1 MFGEPIVECV
11 YGWGQVLQLYPDHL
25 DIQGTSYSLYD
36 LINFKPVYRRIMG
49 VPSMRLELQFI
60 SDSVVIRGIADISL
74 ALKVIAYLHTWSAAH
89 LRYSV
94 EEVHVTPELP
104 APASTA
110 IVSAPQPLVLSEGER
125 EHFWEYDAHDHPT
138 IAVGPLDA
146 VVDGEAET
154 ITSSSGTTSSMVPI
168 TLDAVT
174 SWPWTDERHRQYL
187 QHQQRLQR
195 EREVR
200 FYGFDVEALARS
212 LQSNPLPQVSV
223 PVLLLDGECAHY
235 CVEARLC
242 DDPPGEGKRA
252 RAKVKDQGR
261 LILTNLRLI
270 YLGQQRHITLGY
282 EHMLQYSHVPGA
294 VMISTTYWRRQ
305 QFFVMR
311 RPLECVMYLDHIW
324 QHFQDKIL
332 PAVSQHMMPDDTQS
346 LRVQQAFR
354 KKETMH
360 LPSLPVCSECG
371 RPEH

>member
-11 YGWGQVLQLYPDHL
+11 YGWGQILQLYPDHV
-25 DIQGTSYSLYD
+25 DIQGTSYSLHD

-60 SDSVVIRGIADISL
+60 SGIVVIRGIADISL
-74 ALKVIAYLHTWSAAH
+74 ALKVIAYLHTWSGVH

-104 APASTA
+104 ARATA
-110 IVSAPQPLVLSEGER
+110 VARTPQPLVLSEGEQER
-125 EHFWEYDAHDHPT
+125 FWEYDAHDQPT
-138 IAVGPLDA
+138 VAAGPFDA

-154 ITSSSGTTSSMVPI
+154 IASSGMTSPMVPL

-174 SWPWTDERHRQYL
+174 SWPWTDERHREHL
-187 QHQQRLQR
+187 QRRQRLQR

-200 FYGFDVEALARS
+200 FYGFDVEALAKS
-212 LQSNPLPQVSV
+212 LQTEPLPQIAV
-223 PVLLLDGECAHY
+223 PAVLLDGECAHY
-235 CVEARLC
+235 CTEARLC
-242 DDPPGEGKRA
+242 DDPPGDGKRA

-294 VMISTTYWRRQ
+294 VMVSTTYWRRQ

-311 RPLECVMYLDHIW
+311 RPLECAMYLEHIW
-324 QHFQDKIL
+324 RHFQDKIL
-332 PAVSQHMMPDDTQS
+332 PAASQYLLPASTQS
-346 LRVQQAFR
+346 LRAQQALR
-354 KKETMH
+354 KRETVQ
-360 LPSLPVCSECG
+360 LPVLPVCSECG
-371 RPEH
+371 RLEC